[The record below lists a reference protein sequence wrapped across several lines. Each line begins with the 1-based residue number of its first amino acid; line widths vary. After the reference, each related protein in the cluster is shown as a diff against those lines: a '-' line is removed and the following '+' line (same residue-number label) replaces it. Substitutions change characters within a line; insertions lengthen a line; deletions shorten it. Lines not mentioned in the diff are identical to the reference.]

1 VIPARRAE
9 PLAAAAEPAQIA
21 ELLASQPDEVAVVA
35 AAGEGAAAVAAE
47 LYLSTLRDVR
57 LDIDGGTLRELLGM
71 EESPRV
77 GELLAEL
84 LRRRRNGQLGGRDQQ
99 IAAAR
104 ELLAEV
110 AG

>member
-1 VIPARRAE
+1 
-9 PLAAAAEPAQIA
+9 
-21 ELLASQPDEVAVVA
+21 
-35 AAGEGAAAVAAE
+35 
-47 LYLSTLRDVR
+47 
-57 LDIDGGTLRELLGM
+57 M

-84 LRRRRNGQLGGRDQQ
+84 LRRRRNGELGDREQQ

-110 AG
+110 TG